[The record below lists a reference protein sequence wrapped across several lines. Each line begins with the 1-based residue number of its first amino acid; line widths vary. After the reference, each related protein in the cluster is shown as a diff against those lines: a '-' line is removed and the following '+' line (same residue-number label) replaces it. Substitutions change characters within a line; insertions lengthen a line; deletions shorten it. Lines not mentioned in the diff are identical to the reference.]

1 MTERI
6 AGGRDNAQLLYFTSS
21 SLSADD
27 TALFFLSDRT
37 GSPNVFSMDLKT
49 GCTIQLT
56 DNTEG
61 YLKSYVYFDGTPHR
75 GLGKA
80 SVCLDPARKT
90 VYYLQGDEIR
100 RADGGGLRTLNTVRN
115 GETTAFCAVSADG
128 TRLCVPTT
136 DARALDYG
144 TIQGNKV
151 PYNID
156 ERVQAENLSSYLN
169 VYDTL
174 TGALLLRERVPG
186 AWVTHVQFHP
196 LHAGVILYNHEWPCR
211 DCGIRRMWLFDGQ
224 SHRRVRT
231 EGEGR
236 SRGDWTCHEMFGAD
250 GSSLIYHG
258 TYRDGP
264 AYLGKCDLAS
274 GRLTEIPLDASF
286 RAYGHFTL
294 RSETLLTTDGYYQE
308 PGEAPS
314 SCGRYL
320 SLVHPDWERGALRW
334 TPLCLHGSSWS
345 SQDAHPHPIF
355 DHAGRFVYFTSDC
368 SGRLAVYRAAVPSEP

>member
-1 MTERI
+1 MTEHI
-6 AGGRDNAQLLYFTSS
+6 AGGADNAQLLYFTSS

-27 TALFFLSDRT
+27 GTIFFLSDRT
-37 GSPNVFSMDLKT
+37 GSPNVFSMDLETKR
-49 GCTIQLT
+49 TIQLT

-100 RADGGGLRTLNTVRN
+100 RASDGELRTLNTVPV

-128 TRLCVPTT
+128 KRLCVPTT

-144 TIQGNKV
+144 AIENNTV
-151 PYNID
+151 PYDID
-156 ERVQAENLSSYLN
+156 ARVQSEDLSSYLN
-169 VYDTL
+169 VYDTQ
-174 TGALLLRERVPG
+174 TGALLLRERVPK

-196 LHAGVILYNHEWPCR
+196 RNPQLILYNHEWPCR
-211 DCGIRRMWLFDGQ
+211 DCGIRRMWLFDGR
-224 SHRRVRT
+224 SHRSVRT
-231 EGEGR
+231 QGEGR
-236 SRGDWTCHEMFGAD
+236 SREDWTCHEMFSAD

-264 AYLGKCDLAS
+264 AYLGRCELAS

-286 RAYGHFTL
+286 REYGHFTL
-294 RSETLLTTDGYYQE
+294 RNETLLTTDGYYHA
-308 PGEAPS
+308 PGDAPA

-320 SLVHPDWERGALRW
+320 SVVRPDWESGTLRW
-334 TPLCLHGSSWS
+334 IPLCPHGSSWS
-345 SQDAHPHPIF
+345 SQDSHPHPIL

-368 SGRLAVYRAAVPSEP
+368 AGRLAVYRIPVPEV